1 MQDQCAPI
9 ATPVRQVKLAG
20 YTIQV
25 SDSKPTFW
33 ARVCANAWEPGAL
46 AAIAAH
52 VRPETWFLDLGAWVG
67 PTTLLAAR
75 LGARCIAVEADPQA
89 LRELR
94 GNLACNAALA
104 ARVSVV
110 DRAVS
115 PTSAPVTLAA
125 RRKPGDSM
133 SSALLAEQTDA
144 RRVRWRV
151 EAITPAQL
159 AASVPAE
166 APLFIKLDIEGGEFA
181 LLPHMAPLLRRR
193 GPTRVLASFHPG
205 VLRETGVPEDD
216 IRARTALALAPFAGW
231 RGAEIDPLAGR
242 EGDGAPPDAALIANG
257 QQSDS
262 WMFTRQD
269 ARTE

>member
-1 MQDQCAPI
+1 MQDQCVPI

-33 ARVCANAWEPGAL
+33 ARACAGDWEPGAL
-46 AAIAAH
+46 AAISAH
-52 VRPETWFLDLGAWVG
+52 VKPETWFLDLGAWVG

-94 GNLACNAALA
+94 GNLACNPALA
-104 ARVSVV
+104 ARTTVI

-115 PTSAPVTLAA
+115 PTPAPVTLAA

-144 RRVRWRV
+144 GRIRWRV
-151 EAITPAQL
+151 DAITPAQL
-159 AASVPAE
+159 AAYVPAE

-181 LLPHMAPLLRRR
+181 LLPHMAPLLQRC

-205 VLRETGVPEDD
+205 VLRETGAPEDA
-216 IRARTALALAPFAGW
+216 IHARSALALAPFAGW
-231 RGAEIDPLAGR
+231 HGGEIDPSAGKS
-242 EGDGAPPDAALIANG
+242 GDGAPPDARLIASG

-262 WMFTRQD
+262 WMFTRRD
-269 ARTE
+269 TGPD